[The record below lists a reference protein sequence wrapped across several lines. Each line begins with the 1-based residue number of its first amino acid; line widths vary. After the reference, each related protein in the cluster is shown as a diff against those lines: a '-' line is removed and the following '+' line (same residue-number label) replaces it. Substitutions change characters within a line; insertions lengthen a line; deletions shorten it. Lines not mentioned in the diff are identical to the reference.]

1 MAPAQVVDDVDVD
14 MANQEYDEDEEQ
26 RLINEEYKTWKKN
39 SPFLYDM
46 ILSHALTWPTLTVQ
60 WFPDVKEPEGKNVRI
75 HRVLLGTH
83 TADNQDNYVQI
94 AEVEI
99 PKSVRPNARD
109 YDEDRGEIGGYGKTE
124 TPSMKWN
131 IVQRIDHPGEVN
143 KARYCPQNPDLI
155 ATLTV
160 DGKILIFDRTKHS
173 SEPNGKLNPQI
184 TLEGHKNEGFGLNWS
199 PHVEG
204 SLASGSE
211 DQTVCLWDLKSLQNG
226 STTLKP
232 ARQYAHH
239 TNIVN
244 DVQYHPI
251 SKNFIGSVSDDLTLQ
266 ILDVRQPSTTQSS
279 LVAKDGH
286 SDAINALAFNPST
299 EVLVATASAD
309 KTIGIWDLRNVKEK
323 VHTLDGHQDAVTS
336 LSWHP
341 HEAGILGS
349 ASYDRRIIFWDLSRV
364 GEEQQPDDQEDG
376 PPELLF
382 MHGGHINHLSDFSWN
397 LNDPWLVA
405 SAAEDNMLQI
415 WKVAE
420 SIVGKD
426 EGDLPLDEL
435 GRSRKVKKRYRRQ
448 LYDMMKQRHALR
460 LREGRLPDFEQPLD
474 LRKKM

>member
-14 MANQEYDEDEEQ
+14 MENQDLDEDGAQ

-46 ILSHALTWPTLTVQ
+46 ILSTALTWPTLTVQ

-75 HRVLLGTH
+75 HRVLVGTH
-83 TADNQDNYVQI
+83 TSDSSTMPNYVQI

-109 YDEDRGEIGGYGKTE
+109 YDEDRGEIGGYGKTD
-124 TPSMKWN
+124 TPPMKWN
-131 IVQRIDHPGEVN
+131 IVQKIDHPSEVN

-155 ATLTV
+155 ATLAV
-160 DGKILIFDRTKHS
+160 NGEILIFDRTKHS
-173 SEPNGKLNPQI
+173 SEPNGKVNAQI
-184 TLEGHKNEGFGLNWS
+184 KLEGHNQEGFGLDWN

-211 DQTVCLWDLKSLQNG
+211 DQTVCLWDLKTLQND
-226 STTLKP
+226 STILKP
-232 ARQYAHH
+232 ARRYTHH

-266 ILDVRQPSTTQSS
+266 ILDVRQPSTSQSS

-309 KTIGIWDLRNVKEK
+309 NTIGIWDLRNVKEK
-323 VHTLDGHQDAVTS
+323 VHTLEGHQDAVTS
-336 LSWHP
+336 ISWHP
-341 HEAGILGS
+341 REAGILGS

-382 MHGGHINHLSDFSWN
+382 MHGGHTNHLADFSWN

-426 EGDLPLDEL
+426 ESDLPLDEI
-435 GRSRKVKKRYRRQ
+435 GR
-448 LYDMMKQRHALR
+448 
-460 LREGRLPDFEQPLD
+460 
-474 LRKKM
+474 